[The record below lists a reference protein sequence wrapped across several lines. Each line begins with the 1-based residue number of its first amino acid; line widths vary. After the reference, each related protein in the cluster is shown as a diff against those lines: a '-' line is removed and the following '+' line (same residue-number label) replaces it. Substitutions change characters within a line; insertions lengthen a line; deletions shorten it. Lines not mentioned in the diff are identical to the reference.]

1 MKKLISILSAIALI
15 STIAEAQVKYKLTR
29 LPDNLTYQV
38 SLVSEA
44 TWSFPQN
51 VTTTAQV
58 TLRLPSNAH
67 FIAGRIK
74 SLVPETNWSDNVYLE
89 SPKGDKNNTYVSF
102 NLQSMGTKAFTFE
115 AGKELPLFTF
125 QNIGTSCFGSLEL
138 VDNNSD
144 ITKAVVK
151 GGYNVEQHISTLGAN
166 GEAFSGL
173 IENKVACQGTTTVQD
188 LENSPLSITKA
199 FPIPASSELN
209 VEWQVA
215 DPSVDNVQLQVQNIL
230 GENIVTIPLKN
241 TKTMQTTKI
250 DVRNW
255 AEGVFSF
262 RLVSG
267 NRVSK
272 AKNFAVVH

>member
-1 MKKLISILSAIALI
+1 MKKLISTLSAIALLSSI
-15 STIAEAQVKYKLTR
+15 SEAQVKYKLTR

-44 TWSFPQN
+44 TWLFPQN

-102 NLQSMGTKAFTFE
+102 NLQSVGTKAFTFE

-144 ITKAVVK
+144 ITKAIVK
-151 GGYNVEQHISTLGAN
+151 GGYNVGQHISTLGAN

-173 IENKVACQGTTTVQD
+173 GENKVACQGTTTVQD

-215 DPSVDNVQLQVQNIL
+215 DPSDDDVQLQVQNIL

-241 TKTMQTTKI
+241 TKLMQTTKI

-255 AEGVFSF
+255 AEGVYSF

-267 NRVSK
+267 NKVSK
-272 AKNFAVVH
+272 GKNFAVVH